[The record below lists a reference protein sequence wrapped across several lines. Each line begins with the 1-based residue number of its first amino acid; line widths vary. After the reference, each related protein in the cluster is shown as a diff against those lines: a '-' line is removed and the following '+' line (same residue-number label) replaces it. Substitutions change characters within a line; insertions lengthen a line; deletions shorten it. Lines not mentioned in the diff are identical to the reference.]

1 MENVTEKIENVVNLD
16 YLTELSKGNKAFV
29 KEMIALFLS
38 ENPEEIKSLE
48 AGILSGNH
56 DQIKTMA
63 HKLKS
68 TIPFVGLD
76 KVIGDKVSEIEKL
89 ASDKADIKEIEPRF
103 AVIKKVCEKAYLEL
117 TPA

>member
-1 MENVTEKIENVVNLD
+1 MENISEKTEKVVNLD

-38 ENPEEIKSLE
+38 ENPEEMKTLE
-48 AGILSGNH
+48 AGIVNGNH

-76 KVIGDKVSEIEKL
+76 KVIGDKVSEIETL
-89 ASDKADIKEIEPRF
+89 AANKGDIKEIESRF
-103 AVIKKVCEKAYLEL
+103 AVIKKACEKAYLEL
-117 TPA
+117 TPS